1 MKAGG
6 KFCRIHL
13 KYTFV
18 MVLRNKKLFGLNIN
32 VQFFTSNHFCLE
44 LSPKEGWMTTII
56 ILAYPLSSITG
67 MIFQTYKLR
76 MYNFIHS
83 KSFDFLEQ
91 LMYLL
96 D

>member
-1 MKAGG
+1 MKAGD

-32 VQFFTSNHFCLE
+32 VQFFLLPNYFCLE

-76 MYNFIHS
+76 MYNLIQIF
-83 KSFDFLEQ
+83 
-91 LMYLL
+91 
-96 D
+96 

>member
-1 MKAGG
+1 
-6 KFCRIHL
+6 
-13 KYTFV
+13 

-44 LSPKEGWMTTII
+44 LSPKEGWMTAII

>member
-1 MKAGG
+1 MKAGD

-32 VQFFTSNHFCLE
+32 VQFFLLPNHFCLE
-44 LSPKEGWMTTII
+44 VSPKEGWMTTII

-76 MYNFIHS
+76 MYNLIQIF
-83 KSFDFLEQ
+83 
-91 LMYLL
+91 
-96 D
+96 

>member
-1 MKAGG
+1 MSS
-6 KFCRIHL
+6 FL
-13 KYTFV
+13 
-18 MVLRNKKLFGLNIN
+18 LP
-32 VQFFTSNHFCLE
+32 NHFCLE

-91 LMYLL
+91 LMYLF

>member
-1 MKAGG
+1 
-6 KFCRIHL
+6 
-13 KYTFV
+13 

>member
-1 MKAGG
+1 MKAGD

-32 VQFFTSNHFCLE
+32 VQFFTCLE
-44 LSPKEGWMTTII
+44 VSPKEGWMTTII

-76 MYNFIHS
+76 MYNLIQIF
-83 KSFDFLEQ
+83 
-91 LMYLL
+91 
-96 D
+96 

>member
-1 MKAGG
+1 MKAGD

-18 MVLRNKKLFGLNIN
+18 MVLRNKKLFGFNSFLLP
-32 VQFFTSNHFCLE
+32 NHFCLE

-67 MIFQTYKLR
+67 MIFQTYELR
-76 MYNFIHS
+76 MYNLIQIF
-83 KSFDFLEQ
+83 
-91 LMYLL
+91 
-96 D
+96 